1 MNYSTINDGL
11 LHRKLLIFSAVFDLT
26 STTAAAEAL
35 GLTQSAVS
43 KSVAQLERE
52 LEVKLFSRSAQGLQ
66 PNRAAVALRRR
77 VRWMKRE
84 IDFAVAEMEA
94 AAELDGAE
102 VVIGAGPVWST
113 RFLPAIIPEF
123 YQEYPNIRLDLL
135 TGSGDYFVPR
145 LLDGKI
151 DVYFGVLVDDL
162 RRDQFSCPDLVSM
175 RLQAFARKNHPIFNN
190 PGSPLATISS
200 FPWIGFSHHS
210 SLDLVISMWC
220 ARKSLEY
227 SGLSIRVMSLAAMI
241 ALAKSTDHVVFA
253 VDTLSGVLRDDG
265 VVLIPG
271 TEEVARMSTG
281 MAVRQS
287 LADTKP
293 IKKLQYLASRHTANT
308 NGS

>member
-162 RRDQFSCPDLVSM
+162 RRDQFSHRQDRASASSILIPS
-175 RLQAFARKNHPIFNN
+175 ARA
-190 PGSPLATISS
+190 GSAARQNAPAERMV
-200 FPWIGFSHHS
+200 FIGFIF
-210 SLDLVISMWC
+210 ISG
-220 ARKSLEY
+220 Y
-227 SGLSIRVMSLAAMI
+227 
-241 ALAKSTDHVVFA
+241 
-253 VDTLSGVLRDDG
+253 
-265 VVLIPG
+265 
-271 TEEVARMSTG
+271 
-281 MAVRQS
+281 
-287 LADTKP
+287 
-293 IKKLQYLASRHTANT
+293 
-308 NGS
+308 